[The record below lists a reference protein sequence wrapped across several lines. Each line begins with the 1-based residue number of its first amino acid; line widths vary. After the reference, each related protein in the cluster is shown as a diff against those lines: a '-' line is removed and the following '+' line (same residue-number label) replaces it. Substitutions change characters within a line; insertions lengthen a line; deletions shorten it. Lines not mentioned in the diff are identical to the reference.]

1 MDHQQPPR
9 TPKMAISSLISGIL
23 GLLCLL
29 PVIGS
34 LLAIVLGHM
43 SHSNIKKSNGQLGG
57 SGVAIAGLVT
67 GYVGVVLL
75 ISAMLI
81 MAVMIL
87 PALNQAREKG
97 QRMNCT
103 NNLKQI
109 GLGLI
114 MCAGDD
120 IEEGKFPPSLQTL
133 NDKFY
138 LVDGTVYGCPSAA
151 VTAMTAAGSDY
162 TYLGSGLTD
171 FDDTPTQTVVAYC
184 DNHDNWINVMYVD
197 GHVKGFKGHT
207 IEDTGAVVKT
217 IK

>member
-43 SHSNIKKSNGQLGG
+43 SHSSIKNSNGQLGG
-57 SGVAIAGLVT
+57 SGVAIAGFVT
-67 GYVGVVLL
+67 GYAGVVLL
-75 ISAMLI
+75 IPAMLI
-81 MAVMIL
+81 MAGMML
-87 PALNQAREKG
+87 PALDQARGKAQG
-97 QRMNCT
+97 MNCA

-109 GLGLI
+109 GLASI
-114 MCAGDD
+114 MYAGDD
-120 IEEGKFPPSLQTL
+120 VDEGKFPPSLQTL
-133 NDKFY
+133 NDKKY
-138 LVDGTVYGCPSAA
+138 LVDGMVYGCPSAP
-151 VTAMTAAGSDY
+151 VPAMTAAGSDY

>member
-23 GLLCLL
+23 GLICLL

-43 SHSNIKKSNGQLGG
+43 SHSSIKNSNGQLGG
-57 SGVAIAGLVT
+57 SGVAIAGFVT
-67 GYVGVVLL
+67 GYAGVVLL
-75 ISAMLI
+75 IPVMLI
-81 MAVMIL
+81 MAGMML
-87 PALNQAREKG
+87 PALDQAREKAR
-97 QRMNCT
+97 RMNCAG
-103 NNLKQI
+103 NLKQI

-114 MCAGDD
+114 MFAGDD
-120 IEEGKFPPSLQTL
+120 VEHGRFPDNLGQL
-133 NDKFY
+133 HEQKY
-138 LVDGTVYGCPSAA
+138 LVNGKVYGCPSAPVPA
-151 VTAMTAAGSDY
+151 ITAAGSDY

-171 FDDTPTQTVVAYC
+171 TDKTPTQTALAYC
-184 DNHDNWINVMYVD
+184 DNHDNWINVLYVD
-197 GHVKGFKGHT
+197 GHVTGSKGHA

>member
-1 MDHQQPPR
+1 MDRQQPPR

-43 SHSNIKKSNGQLGG
+43 SHSSIKKSNGQLGG
-57 SGVAIAGLVT
+57 SGVAIAGFVT
-67 GYVGVVLL
+67 GYAGVLL
-75 ISAMLI
+75 LMPMLI
-81 MAVMIL
+81 MAGMLL
-87 PALNQAREKG
+87 PALNHAREEAR
-97 QRMNCT
+97 RMNCAG
-103 NNLKQI
+103 NLKQI
-109 GLGLI
+109 ALASI
-114 MCAGDD
+114 MYAGDD
-120 IEEGKFPPSLQTL
+120 VDEGKFPPSLQTL
-133 NDKFY
+133 NDTKY
-138 LVDGTVYGCPSAA
+138 LVDGKVYGCPSAP
-151 VTAMTAAGSDY
+151 VTAMTAAGSDF

-171 FDDTPTQTVVAYC
+171 LDDTPMQTVVAYC

-197 GHVKGFKGHT
+197 GHVKGSKGHT